1 MIKNINSS
9 SQQMS
14 KSNSANKTIL
24 EQVYSLMNEP
34 ANRARLIDKARQKKE
49 HSSQRPFGRM
59 ASDHISGIDK
69 DENIYNDNEFYQALL
84 KDFLATNESGNG
96 GQGQTEDADD
106 IYVDGADL
114 GMTQKFLE
122 RRRKL

>member
-1 MIKNINSS
+1 
-9 SQQMS
+9 
-14 KSNSANKTIL
+14 
-24 EQVYSLMNEP
+24 
-34 ANRARLIDKARQKKE
+34 
-49 HSSQRPFGRM
+49 M

-69 DENIYNDNEFYQALL
+69 DENIFNDNEFYQGLL